1 MVVIVIGPAERL
13 DGRYGC
19 PPIVGVG
26 VNGVIGEE
34 GAFMIPPP
42 QRLQCVFPEG
52 LWQSPNTEFR
62 ALPSRP
68 KRRG

>member
-1 MVVIVIGPAERL
+1 MGLGGCFGSLSRACELLAVIVVIVIGPAERL

-26 VNGVIGEE
+26 VKGVIGEE
-34 GAFMIPPP
+34 GAFMIRPP

-52 LWQSPNTEFR
+52 L
-62 ALPSRP
+62 
-68 KRRG
+68 